1 MPVRHNPP
9 GTALPDDHPLKG
21 GCIIFGMKPPKAWLE
36 RQAAKKLAAQ
46 ELTSTPEQEKSSPVK
61 E

>member
-1 MPVRHNPP
+1 
-9 GTALPDDHPLKG
+9 
-21 GCIIFGMKPPKAWLE
+21 MKPPKAWLE

-46 ELTSTPEQEKSSPVK
+46 ELTSTPEQEKSSTVK